1 MEEKRY
7 VHSTLQ
13 ETTMKRKQ
21 LLQVSVP
28 EFVGVDGD
36 SIIRNSHFCLS
47 LKEHPDCVFL
57 RCRACKGCL
66 RIQLILR
73 FTSSVSWTSSVVLG
87 NVFIVTKFS
96 TRRSELKSTTVPSAF
111 WYHLCGVK
119 SCWVSGASSVWAR
132 RPNLTTP
139 GSIALA
145 TPTFNAK
152 RPPERTLE
160 S

>member
-13 ETTMKRKQ
+13 ETKMKRKQ

-57 RCRACKGCL
+57 RCRACKGCPPCTADPPL
-66 RIQLILR
+66 YLECVMDEFCGPWQRVHRDKVLNPKKRVKKYDGPKR
-73 FTSSVSWTSSVVLG
+73 FL
-87 NVFIVTKFS
+87 
-96 TRRSELKSTTVPSAF
+96 VPF
-111 WYHLCGVK
+111 
-119 SCWVSGASSVWAR
+119 VWR
-132 RPNLTTP
+132 
-139 GSIALA
+139 
-145 TPTFNAK
+145 
-152 RPPERTLE
+152 
-160 S
+160 